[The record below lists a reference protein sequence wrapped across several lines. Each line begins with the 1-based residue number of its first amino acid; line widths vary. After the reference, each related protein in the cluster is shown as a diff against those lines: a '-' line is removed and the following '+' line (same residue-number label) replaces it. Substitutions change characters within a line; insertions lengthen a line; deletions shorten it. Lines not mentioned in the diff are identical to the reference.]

1 MSIILSSAKEA
12 LDTLMAQ
19 PLSLGALVIVL
30 MLIIFVMAT
39 RKIRLTPLLMAQIS
53 ISVAICAVL
62 NSFPMFRMPQGGSVT
77 LASTLPIVIMAFA
90 YGPEVGMLT
99 GFLFGVVNLFLGP
112 FIIHPL
118 QTLLDYPLPFML
130 VGASGYFKN
139 RYLGSIAGQALRLL
153 MHVLSGVIFFASYA
167 PEGQQEGIGLWLYSM
182 GYNGSFV
189 AVELVILLVIITV
202 IPWERFMKVLK
213 STRNRPDLKKSA
225 EQK

>member
-1 MSIILSSAKEA
+1 MTQFLSSAKEA
-12 LDTLMAQ
+12 LNTLIQQ
-19 PLSLGALVIVL
+19 PLSLAALVIVL
-30 MLIIFVMAT
+30 VMIVFIMVT

-62 NSFPMFRMPQGGSVT
+62 NSFPLFRMPQGGSVT

-112 FIIHPL
+112 YIIHPL

-130 VGASGYFKN
+130 VGASGYFRN
-139 RYLGSIAGQALRLL
+139 RYLGSIVGQALRLF
-153 MHVLSGVIFFASYA
+153 MHVLSGVIFFSSYA
-167 PEGQQEGIGLWLYSM
+167 PVGQQEGIGLWLYSI

-189 AVELVILLVIITV
+189 AVELVILLVILVV
-202 IPWERFMKVLK
+202 IPWDRFMKTLG
-213 STRNRPDLKKSA
+213 STRAKALQGKPN
-225 EQK
+225 